1 MENFNEI
8 LKNYD
13 TQNAKADK
21 GKLQIHLVPTEII
34 RNIARIRMYGDEKY
48 HTPYNWVTVEKERYK
63 DALMRHLLSYLDDEN
78 SIDEESG
85 YSHLW
90 HAACNIAFLCEME
103 RKDWEKIKNEL
114 ISRDPKLKKQL
125 EGKEN
130 EL

>member
-8 LKNYD
+8 LKNYN

>member
-85 YSHLW
+85 YPHLW

-130 EL
+130 KL

>member
-130 EL
+130 KL